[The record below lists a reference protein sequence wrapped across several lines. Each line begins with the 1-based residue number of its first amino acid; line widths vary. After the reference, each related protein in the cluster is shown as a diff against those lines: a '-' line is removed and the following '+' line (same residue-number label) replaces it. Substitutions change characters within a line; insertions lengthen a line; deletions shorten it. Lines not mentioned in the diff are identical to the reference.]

1 MVVPKSLEPDYL
13 LKFRECDEKFE
24 TVFNLTSIAS
34 KIIGP
39 DLTILKVNPA
49 METLLGYSAVE
60 IVGSKI
66 LDYAC
71 PEYKQHWHDLQ
82 EALWQRETPFFKL
95 DACLIKKDKS
105 LAWVSV
111 TTVLFREDGN
121 TYGYTVLDDF
131 TYKKN
136 FEESERQLNESL
148 KQSRQTQESLR
159 LNEQRLTQILETMAE
174 GVGIIDKNGNS
185 TYANPMARKI
195 LGISEHVDI
204 TKHFSDPGW
213 KNLRIDGT
221 DLPQEEHPM
230 DIVLKSGKPIFDA
243 EISIQPQNGER
254 FYISINAAPLFGD
267 DGNITG
273 AIGTFMDVSNRR
285 KIASIKDEFI
295 SIASHELRT
304 PVTSLKAA
312 LQLLSRLKDTTAN
325 PMVPK
330 LVNQANRSLDKLGV
344 LIEDLLNTSRMNAGQ
359 LHLNKKEFNVAEV
372 IEDCCYEI
380 RMAGEYHLYT
390 VGDADIN
397 VVADASRVDQVLT
410 NFINN
415 AIKYAPLSKDII
427 VRVEHQKNFVK
438 ISVEDDGPG
447 ISPEKLPH
455 LFNRYYRV
463 DDSGNQY
470 SGLGLGL
477 YISSEIIKRHN
488 GEIGVDSRP
497 GFGSKFWFTLPFVPE
512 NIN

>member
-1 MVVPKSLEPDYL
+1 M
-13 LKFRECDEKFE
+13 
-24 TVFNLTSIAS
+24 
-34 KIIGP
+34 
-39 DLTILKVNPA
+39 KVNPA
-49 METLLGYSAVE
+49 LETLLGYTADE

-71 PEYKQHWHDLQ
+71 PEYIDHWHDLQ

-95 DACLIKKDKS
+95 DACLIKKDGS
-105 LAWVSV
+105 LVWVNV
-111 TTVLFREDGN
+111 TTVLFKEDGH
-121 TYGYTVLDDF
+121 TYGYTVMDDF
-131 TYKKN
+131 TYKKH
-136 FEESERQLNESL
+136 FEESEKQLNEAL
-148 KQSRQTQESLR
+148 EESRQTQESLR

-195 LGISEHVDI
+195 LGISEQAEI
-204 TKHFSDPGW
+204 TEHFADPVW
-213 KNLRIDGT
+213 KNMRVDGT
-221 DLPQEEHPM
+221 DLPEVEHPM
-230 DIVLKSGKPIFDA
+230 AIVLQTGKPIYDS
-243 EISIQPQNGER
+243 EISIQPPTGER

-267 DGNITG
+267 NGEITG

-312 LQLLSRLKDTTAN
+312 LQLLNRLKDTSAN

-359 LHLNKKEFNVAEV
+359 LHLNKKEFNVAEL

-380 RMAGEYHLYT
+380 RMAGEYNLHT
-390 VGDADIN
+390 TGDLDIRVFADP
-397 VVADASRVDQVLT
+397 SRIDQVLT

-415 AIKYAPLSKDII
+415 AIKYAPSSKDII
-427 VRVEHQKNFVK
+427 ILVKRLENFVK
-438 ISVEDDGPG
+438 VTVKDKGPG
-447 ISPEKLPH
+447 ISPDKLPH

-488 GEIGVDSRP
+488 GEIGAESKP
-497 GFGSKFWFTLPFVPE
+497 GVGSDFWFTLPLQ
-512 NIN
+512 